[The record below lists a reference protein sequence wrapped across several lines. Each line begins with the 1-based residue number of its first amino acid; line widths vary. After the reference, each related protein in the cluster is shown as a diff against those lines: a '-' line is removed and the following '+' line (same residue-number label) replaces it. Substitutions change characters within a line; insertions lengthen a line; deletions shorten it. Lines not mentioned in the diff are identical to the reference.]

1 MEKIKAFIENYK
13 KWQPLDKHV
22 QRIEAY
28 SDNDPVFIV
37 ENSKALIESIC
48 KTILKEANEDY
59 DSSVNV
65 NKLVKDALKHLG
77 VLNQN
82 IQIANALV
90 TISQKI
96 GELRNAF
103 GTVSH
108 GQPIDDLEKGSPIS
122 QATSDFI
129 LNVTDNLACY
139 ILHVY
144 HHEHPQRN
152 VPKLGY
158 KDNDE
163 FNVHL
168 DELYEKAL
176 VASNEYLPSE
186 ILFNLDLTAYKAALT
201 DYEQS

>member
-1 MEKIKAFIENYK
+1 MEKIKAFIENYR

-48 KTILKEANEDY
+48 KTILKEANEEY
-59 DSSVNV
+59 DASVNV

-152 VPKLGY
+152 VPRLGY

-176 VASNEYLPSE
+176 IASNEYLPSE
-186 ILFNLDLTAYKAALT
+186 ILFNLDLTAYKAALS
-201 DYEQS
+201 DYKQS

>member
-13 KWQPLDKHV
+13 KWQPLSKHV

-48 KTILKEANEDY
+48 KTILKEANENY
-59 DSSVNV
+59 DASVNV

-108 GQPIDDLEKGSPIS
+108 GQSIDDLEKGSPIS

-152 VPKLGY
+152 EPKLDY
-158 KDNDE
+158 KDNDD
-163 FNVHL
+163 FNIHL

-176 VASNEYLPSE
+176 IASNEYLPSE

-201 DYEQS
+201 DYKQS